1 MLIWNVRK
9 SEINSNILLIIIM
22 IMMMTCIIHD
32 SALNVALSIWFLSIL
47 EFSFKR
53 TC

>member
-9 SEINSNILLIIIM
+9 SEINSNILIIIM

-32 SALNVALSIWFLSIL
+32 SALNVYIWFLSIL